1 MEAETKHGGRRRGL
15 AAIAAPLAAIAI
27 AALVAACG
35 GDDDSDTLTVYSGR
49 EEEYVGPLFDRF
61 EDETGVELD
70 VRYGETA
77 ELASTI
83 LEEGDNSPADAFFAQ
98 DAGALGALEKEGR
111 FAQIPEQT
119 LTRVPERY
127 RSAEG
132 AWVGTSGRAR
142 VIGYNRDRVDRSEL
156 PGTVLEL
163 TDPEWRGRV
172 GWAPS
177 NGSFQAFVTAMRLT
191 EGEEATERWLR
202 EMAAN
207 DPVVFDDN
215 DAIRDAIASGEIDVG
230 LLNHYYIAEAIAEEG
245 EGYPVRAHHPDG
257 DVGSLI
263 NVAGIGVLEG
273 AGNASDAERL
283 AEFVLADEQQRYF
296 ADEVKEYPLVEG
308 IPADPQVTPLA
319 QIRQPDVDLG
329 QLDDLEGTL
338 DLLQR
343 SGAL

>member
-1 MEAETKHGGRRRGL
+1 MNHGARRRML
-15 AAIAAPLAAIAI
+15 AAIAAPVAIVAIAV
-27 AALVAACG
+27 LVAACG

-61 EDETGVELD
+61 EDEADIELD

-83 LEEGDNSPADAFFAQ
+83 LEEGENSPADAFFAQ

-111 FAQIPEQT
+111 FASVPEEI

-127 RSAEG
+127 RSPDG

-142 VIGYNRDRVDRSEL
+142 VIGYNRDRVEPAEL
-156 PGTVLEL
+156 PGSVLEL

-215 DAIRDAIASGEIDVG
+215 EAIRDAIASGEIDVG

-273 AGNASDAERL
+273 AGNISDAERL
-283 AEFVLADEQQRYF
+283 AEFILADEQQRYF